1 MKGVSMSS
9 VVDVMN
15 DDGFQP
21 SQAKDEEG
29 VGSAWRK
36 DLRFDAQR
44 GIAVMIW
51 KADSGYFVSEQPP
64 YAETFVVLC
73 GTADCSIGDA
83 PFASIGP
90 GSIVHMPLGAGM
102 KLRVKT
108 PYRMVATA
116 IAGAAGEAT

>member
-1 MKGVSMSS
+1 MTA

-15 DDGFQP
+15 DEGFQP

-29 VGSAWRK
+29 VGTAWRK
-36 DLRFDAQR
+36 DLNLDAER
-44 GIAVMIW
+44 GVGVMIW
-51 KADSGYFVSEQPP
+51 KAYTGYFVSAQPP
-64 YAETFVVLC
+64 YAETFVVLS

-102 KLRVKT
+102 RLRVKT

-116 IAGAAGEAT
+116 IARAVAGG